1 MVFLLVFVVPNVERA
16 LNLILLVILVPFDD
30 VRLHWSL
37 LV

>member
-1 MVFLLVFVVPNVERA
+1 MPIAERA

-30 VRLHWSL
+30 VRLSLSL